1 MRVHHLVPPWLKHYQ
16 PRWLIGDSIAALL
29 ASMMLIPQALAYA
42 ALAGLPP
49 YLGLYA
55 GLLPLVGYALF
66 GSSSVLSVGPVAVL
80 ALMTAS
86 ALTPIATPGSP
97 EYING
102 AILLALLSGILL
114 LIMGLL
120 GLGSLAN
127 LLSLPVV
134 DGFVSGAALLII
146 AGQIAPLLGVESGG
160 DTVLEILLST
170 IRHLPNTDRE
180 AALLGI
186 IALSSLIAA
195 RLGLPFLLR
204 ELGVNPA
211 RSKLLS
217 RLAPM
222 LIVVISIALTALFHW
237 EKELPVVGII
247 PAGLPDL
254 IIPPF
259 SPGLI
264 YQLLL
269 PALIIALL
277 GFVESLSIAH
287 SIAQRRGEK
296 LNTNAELR
304 GLGASNIVSA
314 FSGGFAVTGSFART
328 AVNDESG
335 AKSPLSGVI
344 AAGFIALLLLYA
356 TKVFTELPICVLA
369 ATIIVTA
376 ANLINFRGMLHHWH
390 YDRTDGLAMA
400 GTFLGVVFFGVETG
414 IGLGVGLSFATLIWR
429 ASRPHIAVVGRVPGT
444 EQFRNVLRHAVKTQ
458 PDILFLRIDENLFFS
473 NINAIEERLSVEI
486 KRHRNTRHMV
496 LILSSVN
503 RIDSTAIERLRQ
515 VNKDFQSRHIQL
527 HLAEVKGRVLDRL
540 GRSQLLQELSGRV
553 FLSPYIAELA
563 LRHHKF
569 DEDSHKPG
577 P

>member
-1 MRVHHLVPPWLKHYQ
+1 MRLLHLIPPWLRRYQ
-16 PRWLIGDSIAALL
+16 PKWLVGDSVAALL

-55 GLLPLVGYALF
+55 GLLPLIGYALF

-86 ALTPIATPGSP
+86 ALTPIASPGSP
-97 EYING
+97 EYISG
-102 AILLALLSGILL
+102 AILLALLSGVILL
-114 LIMGLL
+114 LMGFL

-146 AGQIAPLLGVESGG
+146 AGQIAPLLGISSNG
-160 DTVLEILLST
+160 DTVLEILIST
-170 IRHLPNTDRE
+170 FNHLPETDRE
-180 AALLGI
+180 AALLGL
-186 IALSSLIAA
+186 IALASLIAA

-204 ELGVNPA
+204 KIGVGPA

-222 LIVVISIALTALFHW
+222 LIVVIAIVLTTIFHW
-237 EKELPVVGII
+237 EKELPVVGVI
-247 PAGLPDL
+247 PAGLPNL
-254 IIPPF
+254 SIP
-259 SPGLI
+259 SINPGLI
-264 YQLLL
+264 YKLLL

-304 GLGASNIVSA
+304 GLGASNLLSA

-335 AKSPLSGVI
+335 AKTPLSGVI
-344 AAGFIALLLLYA
+344 AAVLIALLLLYA

-369 ATIIVTA
+369 ATIIVAA
-376 ANLINFRGMLHHWH
+376 ANLINFQGMAHHWR

-414 IGLGVGLSFATLIWR
+414 IALGVGLSFATLIWR

-444 EQFRNVLRHAVKTQ
+444 EQFRNVLRHTVKT
-458 PDILFLRIDENLFFS
+458 DSEILFLRIDENLFFS
-473 NINAIEERLSVEI
+473 NINAIEERLFVEI

-503 RIDSTAIERLRQ
+503 RIDSTAIERLLQ
-515 VNKDFQSRHIQL
+515 VNRDLQNRNIQL
-527 HLAEVKGRVLDRL
+527 HLAEVKGAVLDRL
-540 GRSQLLQELSGRV
+540 GHSKLLQELSGRV

-563 LRHHKF
+563 LRHHQIS
-569 DEDSHKPG
+569 DSDKPSE
-577 P
+577 

>member
-1 MRVHHLVPPWLKHYQ
+1 MRLLHLIPPWLRRYQ
-16 PRWLIGDSIAALL
+16 PKWLVGDSVAALL

-55 GLLPLVGYALF
+55 GLLPLIGYALF

-86 ALTPIATPGSP
+86 ALTPIASPGSP
-97 EYING
+97 EYISG
-102 AILLALLSGILL
+102 AILLALLSGVSLL
-114 LIMGLL
+114 LMGFL

-146 AGQIAPLLGVESGG
+146 AGQIAPLLGISSNG
-160 DTVLEILLST
+160 DTVLEILIST
-170 IRHLPNTDRE
+170 FNHLPETDRE
-180 AALLGI
+180 AALLGL
-186 IALSSLIAA
+186 IALASLIAA

-204 ELGVNPA
+204 KIGVGPA

-222 LIVVISIALTALFHW
+222 LIVVIAIVLTAIFHW
-237 EKELPVVGII
+237 EKELPVVGVI
-247 PAGLPDL
+247 PAGLPHL
-254 IIPPF
+254 SIP
-259 SPGLI
+259 SINPGLI
-264 YQLLL
+264 YKLLL

-304 GLGASNIVSA
+304 GLGASNLLSA

-335 AKSPLSGVI
+335 AKTPLSGVI
-344 AAGFIALLLLYA
+344 AAVLIALLLLYA

-369 ATIIVTA
+369 ATIIVAA
-376 ANLINFRGMLHHWH
+376 ANLINVQGMAHHWR

-414 IGLGVGLSFATLIWR
+414 IALGVGLSFATLIWR

-444 EQFRNVLRHAVKTQ
+444 EQFRNVLRHTVKT
-458 PDILFLRIDENLFFS
+458 DSEILFLRIDENLFFS
-473 NINAIEERLSVEI
+473 NINAIEERLFVEI

-503 RIDSTAIERLRQ
+503 RIDSTAIERLLQ
-515 VNKDFQSRHIQL
+515 VNRDLQNRNIQL
-527 HLAEVKGRVLDRL
+527 HLAEVKGAVLDRL
-540 GRSQLLQELSGRV
+540 GHSKLLQELSGRV

-563 LRHHKF
+563 LRHHQIS
-569 DEDSHKPG
+569 DSGKPSE
-577 P
+577 